1 MTLAEKIALI
11 HGATE
16 APSSYQ
22 GQAGYVPGV
31 PRLGVPALRLADGP
45 PGVLTR
51 EVSTALPATLALAA
65 SFSVADARANGVVI
79 GRDARALGIDLV
91 LEPFIN
97 IYRDVAWSRSYNTY
111 GEDPLLSG
119 QMGAALVRGIQ
130 SQHVMAQA
138 KHFVAFDGANDVQV
152 GAQALHEIYAAPFA
166 AAVDAGV
173 SSVMC
178 AYNRINGPY
187 ACDNDALLDGLLRQE
202 MGFQGF
208 VTSDW
213 GATHAAEFIN
223 AGLDLEMP
231 GELRVG
237 PGREQLM
244 TSYFSGTELT
254 LVPSKSTDQMG
265 FGPRGR
271 IPEEDT
277 EPHPTLGTGAGA
289 GVGGGAGPDVTAAE
303 ADVHLNLWAALQAG
317 RVTEATITRAARRIL
332 LQMQR
337 FGLLERR
344 RPRLPQQQLPL
355 QRQSAREPIERDAR
369 VVLRTEEDGAVLL
382 KNDAALPLTRQDL
395 GSLLLIGPGALQT
408 VAVARANE
416 QALGR
421 PERQIGAL
429 QALRRLLHAD
439 ASVHVGYAA
448 GNDMNGRLVPA
459 QLIEEDTHTHRQA
472 PAAGIDHT
480 LANGHALPARSAH
493 RWSGSISVPAA
504 GVYEFNLQMLG
515 GSGAIWLDEQLL
527 GRIAIPPQHGDVLQA
542 GHDNVLPTP
551 DGLDNLRR
559 RVELTAGRH
568 LLAVSAD
575 GDDSGK
581 PLQVRLNWATPAQKQ
596 ADYAAAIAAARSART
611 VVVFAWSRNEPV
623 MALPGEQDQLI
634 ADVAAANPNTI
645 VVLNTGDPVAM
656 PWLARVRAV
665 LQMWYTGDE
674 GGWAAANLLLG
685 RVTPAGRLPFSWP
698 QRLEDTP
705 AHDREHPERSAAGID
720 GRTVYSEGLFVGYR
734 WFDHVGVDA
743 LYPFGYG
750 LSYTRFEYSSL
761 QVTPSATRTGNGG
774 VDVAFTISNV
784 GAVRGDEVP
793 QVYLTAPDRA
803 LPEGRDRRDRR
814 DGSDGSD
821 QSRGEDDGAQFA
833 VRSLVAFDRVALDA
847 GQARRVLLHVPL
859 RRLQY
864 WSEAAHRW
872 RLADGARAIEVGAS
886 SRDIRLRAA
895 MPPPSGAGEVGRVN
909 VFGSGER
916 VGDDAVCG
924 PPAPR
929 RVEQHQPDAMAGLL
943 GHGDQAVTGMRGV
956 PGLQPHH
963 AVQAPEQLVGIVK
976 CQPPP

>member
-1 MTLAEKIALI
+1 MTLEEKIALI

-22 GQAGYVPGV
+22 GQAGYLPGV
-31 PRLGVPALRLADGP
+31 ARLGIPALRLADGP

-51 EVSTALPATLALAA
+51 EVSTALPSTLALAA
-65 SFSVADARANGVVI
+65 TFSVADARANGVVV

-97 IYRDVAWSRSYNTY
+97 IYRDPAWSRSYNTY

-119 QMGAALVRGIQ
+119 LMGAALVRGIQ

-138 KHFVAFDGANDVQV
+138 KHFIAFDGANDVQV
-152 GAQALHEIYAAPFA
+152 DAQALHEIYAAPFA

-173 SSVMC
+173 SSIMC

-187 ACDNDALLDGLLRQE
+187 ACGSDALLNGLLREE

-237 PGREQLM
+237 PAHEQLM
-244 TSYFSGTELT
+244 TSYFSGTDLT
-254 LVPSKSTDQMG
+254 LVPSKTTDQMG

-277 EPHPTLGTGAGA
+277 EPHPTLGVAVGVGVGTGVGTGAG
-289 GVGGGAGPDVTAAE
+289 
-303 ADVHLNLWAALQAG
+303 DVHVNLRAALQEG
-317 RVTEATITRAARRIL
+317 RVTEDTITHAARRIL

-337 FGLLERR
+337 FGLLDQK
-344 RPRLPQQQLPL
+344 PQG
-355 QRQSAREPIERDAR
+355 QRQRQQPAEPAEPAEPVEQDAR
-369 VVLRTEEDGAVLL
+369 VVLRTEQDGAVLL

-395 GSLLLIGPGALQT
+395 ASLLLIGPGALQT

-421 PERQIGAL
+421 PERQIGAFE
-429 QALRRLLHAD
+429 ALRRLLRAD
-439 ASVHVGYAA
+439 ASVHVGYAVA
-448 GNDMNGRLVPA
+448 NDMSGRLVPA
-459 QLIEEDTHTHRQA
+459 QLIDEDTHDHRQT
-472 PAAGIDHT
+472 PVAGIDFT
-480 LANGHALPARSAH
+480 LANAHALPARSAH

-568 LLAVSAD
+568 LLEVTAD

-581 PLQVRLNWATPAQKQ
+581 PLQVRLNWATPAQKH
-596 ADYAAAIAAARSART
+596 ADYAAAITAARSAHA

-623 MALPGEQDQLI
+623 MALPGDQDQLI

-656 PWLARVRAV
+656 PWLGQVRAV

-685 RVTPAGRLPFSWP
+685 RVTPAGRLPISWP
-698 QRLEDTP
+698 QRLEDTL
-705 AHDREHPERSAAGID
+705 AHDREHPERSSAGVD
-720 GRTVYSEGLFVGYR
+720 GKAIYSEGLFVGYR
-734 WFDHVGVDA
+734 WFDHARVDP

-750 LSYTRFEYSSL
+750 LSYTRFEYRSL
-761 QVTPSATRTGNGG
+761 RVTAAAHGG
-774 VDVAFTISNV
+774 LSVAFTIRNA
-784 GAVRGDEVP
+784 GPMRGDEVP
-793 QVYLTAPDRA
+793 QVYLSAPERAPSDANDR
-803 LPEGRDRRDRR
+803 E
-814 DGSDGSD
+814 DG
-821 QSRGEDDGAQFA
+821 GAQFA
-833 VRSLVAFDRVALDA
+833 PHSLVAFDRIALEA
-847 GQARRVLLHVPL
+847 GQSRRVLLHIPL

-864 WSEAAHRW
+864 WSEATHGW
-872 RLADGARAIEVGAS
+872 RLADAGRAIEVGAS
-886 SRDIRLRAA
+886 SRDIRLAA
-895 MPPPSGAGEVGRVN
+895 PMPRPSGAGDVGRVHAL
-909 VFGSGER
+909 GSLAALGAKGGGER
-916 VGDDAVCG
+916 IGDDAMCG
-924 PPAPR
+924 PPASR
-929 RVEQHQPDAMAGLL
+929 
-943 GHGDQAVTGMRGV
+943 
-956 PGLQPHH
+956 
-963 AVQAPEQLVGIVK
+963 
-976 CQPPP
+976 

>member
-1 MTLAEKIALI
+1 LASPAALLGGQQAAVEHAAADGASRVERLLAAMTLDEKIALI
-11 HGATE
+11 HGTTE

-22 GQAGYVPGV
+22 GQAGYLPGV
-31 PRLGVPALRLADGP
+31 ARLGIPALRLADGP

-51 EVSTALPATLALAA
+51 EVSTALPSTIALAA
-65 SFSVADARANGVVI
+65 SFSVADAYANGVVI

-97 IYRDVAWSRSYNTY
+97 IYRDPAWSRSYNTY

-119 QMGAALVRGIQ
+119 QIGAALVRGIQ
-130 SQHVMAQA
+130 GQQVMAQA
-138 KHFVAFDGANDVQV
+138 KHYIGFDGAGDVQV
-152 GAQALHEIYAAPFA
+152 GGQALHEIYAAPFA

-173 SSVMC
+173 SSIMC
-178 AYNRINGPY
+178 AYNRINGAY
-187 ACDNDALLDGLLRQE
+187 ACGSDALLNGLLRQE

-265 FGPRGR
+265 FGPRGS
-271 IPEEDT
+271 IPEEDR
-277 EPHPTLGTGAGA
+277 EPHPTLAVGVGVGV
-289 GVGGGAGPDVTAAE
+289 GVGGVPAAMPKTDVRI
-303 ADVHLNLWAALQAG
+303 NLRAALQAG
-317 RVTEATITRAARRIL
+317 QVSEDTITQAARRIL

-337 FGLLERR
+337 FGLLDRQR
-344 RPRLPQQQLPL
+344 HRLL
-355 QRQSAREPIERDAR
+355 SAEPIEQDAR
-369 VVLRTEEDGAVLL
+369 VVLRTEQDGAVLL
-382 KNDAALPLTRQDL
+382 KNDAALPLTRRDL
-395 GSLLLIGPGALQT
+395 NSLLLIGPGALQT

-429 QALRRLLHAD
+429 QALRRLLRAD
-439 ASVHVGYAA
+439 ASVHVRYAA
-448 GNDMNGRLVPA
+448 ANDMTGQPLPA
-459 QLIEEDTHTHRQA
+459 QLVDEDTHSHRYTLA
-472 PAAGIDHT
+472 TSIDRT

-493 RWSGSISVPAA
+493 HWTGSISVPAA
-504 GVYEFNLQMLG
+504 GVYEVDLQMLG

-559 RVELTAGRH
+559 RVELSAGRH
-568 LLAVSAD
+568 LIAVTAD

-581 PLQVRLNWATPAQKQ
+581 PLQVRLNWYTPAQKQ
-596 ADYAAAIAAARSART
+596 ADYAAAIAAARAAHT
-611 VVVFAWSRNEPV
+611 VVVFAWSRNVPV
-623 MALPGEQDQLI
+623 MALAGDQDQLI
-634 ADVAAANPNTI
+634 ADIAAANPNTI

-656 PWLARVRAV
+656 PWLAQVRAV

-698 QRLEDTP
+698 RRLEDTL
-705 AHDREHPERSAAGID
+705 AHDRAHPERSSAGVD
-720 GRTVYSEGLFVGYR
+720 GKTSYSEGLFVGYR
-734 WFDHVGVDA
+734 WFDHQRVEP

-750 LSYTRFEYSSL
+750 LSYTRFEYRSL
-761 QVTPSATRTGNGG
+761 QLTPTAHGG
-774 VDVAFTISNV
+774 LDVAFTISNA
-784 GAVRGDEVP
+784 GPVRGDEVP

-803 LPEGRDRRDRR
+803 PL
-814 DGSDGSD
+814 DGAPSDAAPSD
-821 QSRGEDDGAQFA
+821 AAAVNGADDGAQFA
-833 VRSLVAFDRVALDA
+833 LRSLVAFDRITLAA
-847 GQARRVLLHVPL
+847 GQSRRVVLHVPL

-864 WSEAAHRW
+864 WSEAAHGW
-872 RLADGARAIEVGAS
+872 RLAEGARAIEVGAS
-886 SRDIRLRAA
+886 SRDIRLTAS
-895 MPPPSGAGEVGRVN
+895 MPRVSG
-909 VFGSGER
+909 
-916 VGDDAVCG
+916 DG
-924 PPAPR
+924 P
-929 RVEQHQPDAMAGLL
+929 
-943 GHGDQAVTGMRGV
+943 
-956 PGLQPHH
+956 
-963 AVQAPEQLVGIVK
+963 
-976 CQPPP
+976 